1 MSLILNNDFDE
12 KIILN
17 DLEQE
22 LYDAL
27 MDEYNDIFENIL
39 NISEKSLFDSIVNN
53 VRAVFGE
60 KKMKSFS
67 KITLARSLSTLKINN
82 YMQDIMSLKNVKEM
96 VLSLGN
102 KDINKKIPEL
112 KIDEIYAHCKDCS
125 KCYHTCGEILLNPP
139 NHNFIFCLKC
149 KMIYKKDLIHLFCKE
164 CREEYYSYI
173 IDYNEPIYEDY
184 FPATWDKYHCPNYI
198 CEEMACPECD
208 SILYYNDKKK
218 ILKCFG
224 CRWSHLLKDMK
235 WKCEL
240 CDEEFS
246 SGVKEY
252 VRFETKPLVNCVR
265 NALVDKI
272 PARPAECPCCGAEP
286 RLYIFKHNDK
296 KCKGDLYL
304 GYLQKREMAV
314 CSQCRLVQKLKEVKW
329 NCPKCGDNFYCSKNK
344 NLNKN
349 GIEVRKNNYLLKPM
363 KAVENNQENLVK
375 SMKFNQSRMKM
386 AGAETR
392 NNEFFVTRDRGKS
405 FNKKMVS
412 GLFADER
419 GNNRKKNKR
428 IPASR
433 AMNDIDNMNNINNI
447 NLIKNSYNEG
457 NDAIK
462 NFSIKEE
469 DEFYIN
475 NPPPRE
481 FKSNKDNI
489 RINGNNNL
497 MQPSNNYDKLSKYIL
512 SKRNLKESRSPTNI
526 ILLNHMQTPM
536 HLGDKKLKYFD
547 EKKKDSSIN
556 NSDKKKSLLNG
567 NSNTRFSLNKRFIN
581 YNKELLKNNNVE
593 NNPEANNSGHK
604 IKSNNPRSDKN
615 ISLNLQININNIN
628 FNNMAI
634 DDNNDSSIKRI
645 KTAILSRRFDNN
657 YNLQKKEKIMKLLEK
672 KYENGVNGNN
682 GINYEIE
689 PDENFIPEDFDIIK
703 QIGEGTFGKI
713 YCIEWPKNKKRYAM
727 KKMILRTMEELNVN
741 QEKTNILFN
750 FIKKTHCNGVI
761 KLYGDQCEQKNE
773 AEYRYYVLMELAH
786 IDWENEIKKRS
797 EMKKY
802 YTEGELIEILYQ
814 LIESFALLQKNN
826 ITHRD
831 IKPQNILIVN
841 NKYKICDFG
850 EAKIVPSE
858 GVIQQSI
865 RGTELY
871 MSPILFKA
879 LNNRQKN
886 IVHNTYK
893 SDVFSLGMCIL
904 LAATLTYQ
912 SLYDIRELDNMES
925 VKNVLVKFL
934 IVKYSYNFVGT
945 LLKMLEINENLRPD
959 FIQLENSIRN
969 FYG

>member
-12 KIILN
+12 KIVLN

-27 MDEYNDIFENIL
+27 IDEYNDIFENII
-39 NISEKSLFDSIVNN
+39 NISEKNLFDTIVNN
-53 VRAVFGE
+53 VRAIFGE

-82 YMQDIMSLKNVKEM
+82 YMQDILSLKNVKEM

-125 KCYHTCGEILLNPP
+125 KCYHTCGEVLLNPP
-139 NHNFIFCLKC
+139 NHNYIFCLKC

-164 CREEYYSYI
+164 CNEEYYSYI

-184 FPATWDKYHCPNYI
+184 FPATWDKYHCPNFI
-198 CEEMACPECD
+198 CEEMTCPECD
-208 SILYYNDKKK
+208 SMLYYNDKKK
-218 ILKCFG
+218 LLKCFG
-224 CRWSHLLKDMK
+224 CKWTHLLKEMK

-252 VRFETKPLVNCVR
+252 VKFETKPLVNCVR
-265 NALVDKI
+265 NALVNKI
-272 PARPAECPCCGAEP
+272 PCRPVECSCCGAEP
-286 RLYIFKHNDK
+286 RLYTFKHNDK
-296 KCKGDLYL
+296 KCKGLLYL
-304 GYLQKREMAV
+304 GYLQKKEMAV
-314 CSQCRLVQKLKEVKW
+314 CSNCRLVQKLKEVKW
-329 NCPKCGDNFYCSKNK
+329 NCPKCGDNFYCSKAKNK
-344 NLNKN
+344 NKK
-349 GIEVRKNNYLLKPM
+349 GIEVRNNNYLLKPL
-363 KAVENNQENLVK
+363 KTSENDQE
-375 SMKFNQSRMKM
+375 KFDNKLKFDNMGMKM
-386 AGAETR
+386 AGAISR
-392 NNEFFVTRDRGKS
+392 NTDFIINRERGKS
-405 FNKKMVS
+405 YSKKMIQGLFPEEGIRNRKENKK
-412 GLFADER
+412 
-419 GNNRKKNKR
+419 
-428 IPASR
+428 IPSSR
-433 AMNDIDNMNNINNI
+433 LINNV
-447 NLIKNSYNEG
+447 NLIKTNYNEN
-457 NDAIK
+457 NDNNK
-462 NFSIKEE
+462 NFPIKEE

-475 NPPPRE
+475 PPRE

-489 RINGNNNL
+489 HINNNK
-497 MQPSNNYDKLSKYIL
+497 SNLIQQNNNHERISNYIL
-512 SKRNLKESRSPTNI
+512 SKNNIKQSRSPKNI
-526 ILLNHMQTPM
+526 ILLNHLKTPM
-536 HLGDKKLKYFD
+536 NLGDRKLKFFD
-547 EKKKDSSIN
+547 KNKNSSQKDI
-556 NSDKKKSLLNG
+556 KRKQLND
-567 NSNTRFSLNKRFIN
+567 NHSRFSQNQQFIN
-581 YNKELLKNNNVE
+581 YNKELLKNNIERYSVYNGSNHKK
-593 NNPEANNSGHK
+593 NNFIPK
-604 IKSNNPRSDKN
+604 SDKN

-628 FNNMAI
+628 FNNI
-634 DDNNDSSIKRI
+634 PLVDKNNFSNKRLNTHLLKGKYDNKFYLR
-645 KTAILSRRFDNN
+645 
-657 YNLQKKEKIMKLLEK
+657 KKEKIMQLLEK
-672 KYENGVNGNN
+672 EYENKAN
-682 GINYEIE
+682 EIE

-713 YCIEWPKNKKRYAM
+713 YCIEWPKNKKKYAM

-761 KLYGDQCEQKNE
+761 RLYGDQCEQKNE
-773 AEYRYYVLMELAH
+773 AEYIYYVLMELAS

-797 EMKKY
+797 EIKKY
-802 YTEGELIEILYQ
+802 YTEGELIEILKQ
-814 LIESFALLQKNN
+814 LIQSFALLQKNN

-831 IKPQNILIVN
+831 IKPQNILIVA

-850 EAKIVPSE
+850 EAKIVPTE

-879 LNNRQKN
+879 LNSRQKS
-886 IVHNTYK
+886 IIHNTYK

-925 VKNVLVKFL
+925 VKNILVKYL
-934 IVKYSYNFVGT
+934 IAKYSYNFVGT
-945 LLKMLEINENLRPD
+945 LLKMLEINEDLRPD
-959 FIQLENSIRN
+959 FIQLENSIRS